1 MNVNIGGLLQSIAV
15 IDSISIWAGV
25 LTFLVATLTLVT
37 AVATWVVNVKA
48 AEMTAESIADFKAVI
63 DGARVFITCE
73 NVAATLHHASILEEG
88 STMVSREESI
98 ASPKLAGSFPLQLEA
113 GDMIELAIPERWQ
126 KNFSCPTPPP
136 IGLLVSHSRRQK
148 KKPLCRVVAP
158 ARKGGAA

>member
-1 MNVNIGGLLQSIAV
+1 MAV
-15 IDSISIWAGV
+15 INSVIIGSMNDSVIVWAGV
-25 LTFLVATLTLVT
+25 LTFLVGTLTLVT

-63 DGARVFITCE
+63 DGAKVFITCE

-98 ASPKLAGSFPLQLEA
+98 ASPKLAGSFPLRLEA
-113 GDMIELAIPERWQ
+113 GDMVELSIPQRWQ
-126 KNFSCPTPPP
+126 ENFSCATPPP
-136 IGLLVSHSRRQK
+136 IGLMVSHSRRQK

-158 ARKGGAA
+158 ASKGGAA